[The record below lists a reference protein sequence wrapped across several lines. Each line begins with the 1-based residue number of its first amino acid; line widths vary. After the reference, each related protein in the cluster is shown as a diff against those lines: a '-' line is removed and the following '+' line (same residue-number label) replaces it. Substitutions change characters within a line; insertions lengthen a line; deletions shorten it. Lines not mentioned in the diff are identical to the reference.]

1 MAQTNINIRMD
12 EELKKNFDMICTELG
27 LNMTAAINV
36 FARAVVR
43 KHGIPF
49 DLTINDDFFYS
60 EANVERLRKSIE
72 DMSTLQRKITVSVG
86 AVTISPKSDCVISF
100 DDIFKITDSKLY
112 EAKRSGRNRIKHA
125 HLEY

>member
-1 MAQTNINIRMD
+1 MAQTNLNIRMD

-60 EANVERLRKSIE
+60 EANQERLRKSIKSLE
-72 DMSTLQRKITVSVG
+72 AGKG
-86 AVTISPKSDCVISF
+86 AVHELIEA
-100 DDIFKITDSKLY
+100 DD
-112 EAKRSGRNRIKHA
+112 E
-125 HLEY
+125 

>member
-1 MAQTNINIRMD
+1 MAQTNLNIRMD

-49 DLTINDDFFYS
+49 DLTINDDFFYG
-60 EANVERLRKSIE
+60 EANVERLRKSIKSLE
-72 DMSTLQRKITVSVG
+72 AGKG
-86 AVTISPKSDCVISF
+86 TIHELIEA
-100 DDIFKITDSKLY
+100 DD
-112 EAKRSGRNRIKHA
+112 E
-125 HLEY
+125 

>member
-60 EANVERLRKSIE
+60 EANVERLRKPIKSLEAGKGTIHELIE
-72 DMSTLQRKITVSVG
+72 
-86 AVTISPKSDCVISF
+86 SD
-100 DDIFKITDSKLY
+100 D
-112 EAKRSGRNRIKHA
+112 E
-125 HLEY
+125 

>member
-49 DLTINDDFFYS
+49 DLIINDDFFYS
-60 EANVERLRKSIE
+60 EANVERLRKSIASLE
-72 DMSTLQRKITVSVG
+72 AGKGTVRELIE
-86 AVTISPKSDCVISF
+86 A
-100 DDIFKITDSKLY
+100 DD
-112 EAKRSGRNRIKHA
+112 E
-125 HLEY
+125 

>member
-1 MAQTNINIRMD
+1 MD

-49 DLTINDDFFYS
+49 DLTISDDFFYS
-60 EANVERLRKSIE
+60 EANVERLRKSIKSLE
-72 DMSTLQRKITVSVG
+72 AGKG
-86 AVTISPKSDCVISF
+86 TIHELIEA
-100 DDIFKITDSKLY
+100 DD
-112 EAKRSGRNRIKHA
+112 E
-125 HLEY
+125 

>member
-60 EANVERLRKSIE
+60 EANQERLRKSIASLE
-72 DMSTLQRKITVSVG
+72 AGKGIVHKLIE
-86 AVTISPKSDCVISF
+86 A
-100 DDIFKITDSKLY
+100 DD
-112 EAKRSGRNRIKHA
+112 E
-125 HLEY
+125 

>member
-60 EANVERLRKSIE
+60 EANLERLRKSIASLE
-72 DMSTLQRKITVSVG
+72 AGKGTVHELIE
-86 AVTISPKSDCVISF
+86 A
-100 DDIFKITDSKLY
+100 DD
-112 EAKRSGRNRIKHA
+112 E
-125 HLEY
+125 

>member
-1 MAQTNINIRMD
+1 MAQTNLNIRMD

-49 DLTINDDFFYS
+49 DLTINDDFFYG
-60 EANVERLRKSIE
+60 EANVERLRESIKSLEAGKGTIHELIE
-72 DMSTLQRKITVSVG
+72 
-86 AVTISPKSDCVISF
+86 A
-100 DDIFKITDSKLY
+100 DD
-112 EAKRSGRNRIKHA
+112 E
-125 HLEY
+125 

>member
-49 DLTINDDFFYS
+49 DLTINDGFFYS
-60 EANVERLRKSIE
+60 EANQERLRKSIQSLE
-72 DMSTLQRKITVSVG
+72 AGKG
-86 AVTISPKSDCVISF
+86 AIHELIEA
-100 DDIFKITDSKLY
+100 DD
-112 EAKRSGRNRIKHA
+112 E
-125 HLEY
+125 

>member
-1 MAQTNINIRMD
+1 MASTSVTIRMD

-60 EANVERLRKSIE
+60 EANVERLRKSIQSLE
-72 DMSTLQRKITVSVG
+72 AGKG
-86 AVTISPKSDCVISF
+86 TIHELIEA
-100 DDIFKITDSKLY
+100 DD
-112 EAKRSGRNRIKHA
+112 E
-125 HLEY
+125 